1 MKSFIQIE
9 NNGYTI
15 KISLRNIQYGDI
27 PDILDQIEGDSVNW
41 WNFWTHDKLWYCD
54 RSKCLNCEAVNH
66 DEKVI
71 ILG

>member
-27 PDILDQIEGDSVNW
+27 PDILDQIEGDSVN
-41 WNFWTHDKLWYCD
+41 
-54 RSKCLNCEAVNH
+54 
-66 DEKVI
+66 
-71 ILG
+71 